1 MRKLIFLSALLGLAV
16 WLLPSEPAVASEVPA
31 YSLTD
36 VGTFGG
42 PQGFLN
48 IPGVPIT
55 PRGTVLGTAD
65 TTIADPNYPNFNP
78 FLVGLADPVL
88 PHAFEW
94 RDGTLIDLGALP
106 GKNGSAVFQI
116 NRAGVGVGLSGT
128 GAIDPVTGYPAEHAV
143 LFQHGTVTDLGTLP
157 GGHESFALSI
167 NARGEVA
174 GFANNGVPD
183 PHSFF
188 AWGTQTHSFIWQDG
202 VMHDIG
208 TLGGPDALMN
218 NMNARGQIAGDSY
231 TNDTPNP
238 VTGVPTTDPFLW
250 TYGHMRDLG
259 TLGGT
264 QSVTYWLNDT
274 GEVVGQDNVAGD
286 QSFHPYL
293 WDGHQLRDLGTLGG
307 TFGAA
312 NYISDGGTAVGWTTL
327 PGDNTAHA
335 FVWRN
340 GVMTDLT
347 GAASSQCTVAAAIN
361 SGGTI
366 VGGTCAED
374 DALVWMNDH
383 QYDLNTIDGTTG
395 VTLTNAQ
402 GVNDRGQIVAI
413 GHLTNG
419 DQHVFLLTPNR
430 HPAQASVATAPR
442 TGSNTPARQGSP
454 RRRTLRSGRALRTR
468 WWRLSREA
476 RPRGRDSKR
485 GGAGEARHR

>member
-1 MRKLIFLSALLGLAV
+1 MRKLILLGGLLGLAA

-42 PQGFLN
+42 PQAFLN

-55 PRGTVLGTAD
+55 PRGTVLGAAD

-78 FLVGLADPVL
+78 FLVGFADPVV

-94 RDGTLIDLGALP
+94 RDGRLIDLGALA
-106 GKNGSAVFQI
+106 GNNGSAVFQI

-143 LFQHGTVTDLGTLP
+143 LFQHGTVTDLGTPP
-157 GGHESFALSI
+157 GGNESFALSI
-167 NARGEVA
+167 NDRGEVA

-183 PHSFF
+183 PNSVFP
-188 AWGTQTHSFIWQDG
+188 WGTETRSFIWQDG

-218 NMNARGQIAGDSY
+218 NMNALGQIAGDSY
-231 TNDTPNP
+231 TNDTPNSA
-238 VTGVPTTDPFLW
+238 TGVPTTDPFLW
-250 TYGHMRDLG
+250 TDGHMRDLG

-264 QSVTYWLNDT
+264 QSVTYWLNDN

-293 WDGHQLRDLGTLGG
+293 WDGHHLHDLGTLGG

-312 NYISDGGTAVGWTTL
+312 NHINDGGTAVGWTTL

-335 FVWRN
+335 FLWRN
-340 GVMTDLT
+340 GAMTDLT
-347 GAASSQCTVAAAIN
+347 GAASSQCTVAGAIN
-361 SGGTI
+361 SSGTI

-374 DALVWMNDH
+374 DALVWLNDR
-383 QYDLNTIDGTTG
+383 QYDLNTIDGTTD
-395 VTLTNAQ
+395 VTLTDAQ
-402 GVNDRGQIVAI
+402 SVNDRGQIVAI

-419 DQHVFLLTPNR
+419 DQHVFLLTPTR
-430 HPAQASVATAPR
+430 RPAQASVAAAPR
-442 TGSNTPARQGSP
+442 TGTNTLARRGSP
-454 RRRTLRSGRALRTR
+454 PGGTRRPGPAVRTR
-468 WWRLSREA
+468 WWSLGREA
-476 RPRGRDSKR
+476 RPEGPRLEPGVTV
-485 GGAGEARHR
+485 EARHR